1 MPERMAPA
9 EQGEPRAEGAA
20 LDTAKVAA
28 AGSVYPAAWRAWV
41 SALVIF
47 MLTTIG
53 LADRMAI
60 AMLIGPIK
68 RDFGIG
74 DFQASLL
81 VGLAFT
87 LFYVLFL
94 IPAGIAADRL
104 SRKAVLGCGLLIWSL
119 ATIACGFAG
128 SFVSLFVLRMIVG
141 TGEAVIGPC
150 SHGIIGD
157 SFPRHALSKP
167 LALQGIG
174 FQAGPAAGMAAAG
187 AILTAGAAGA
197 FANWPLLGDLA
208 AWRVAFILIGVPGL
222 LVLPLIALLHE
233 PPRSA
238 LRSVEAARP
247 VALQPFLKQNAR
259 LMWPVLGGAALSA
272 MSLGAVTGWVPEYLQ
287 RSLGVSPAQA
297 GASLGLILL
306 VAAVVGQGLYAV
318 AVDWFASRGIL
329 DAPVRIGLVPA
340 ALAIPCSWFAFAMTG
355 AAQFY
360 IALFVYLLCIVP
372 FNALNN
378 TTVQQIAP
386 APLRSRLSALL
397 ILVISVV
404 GFAFAP
410 ALVGFLSE
418 FVFGEARL
426 GLAMQVVSTTSLVLA
441 FIFYLAARRPL
452 LNFMQK
458 RKG

>member
-1 MPERMAPA
+1 MANGGAQEGPFEPA
-9 EQGEPRAEGAA
+9 NP
-20 LDTAKVAA
+20 
-28 AGSVYPAAWRAWV
+28 SVPAYPAAWRAWL

-47 MLTTIG
+47 LLTAIG

-68 RDFGIG
+68 QDFGIG

-94 IPAGIAADRL
+94 IPAGIAADRY
-104 SRKAVLGCGLLIWSL
+104 SRKRVLGIGLAIWSL

-128 SFVSLFVLRMIVG
+128 GFVSLFVLRMIVG

-187 AILTAGAAGA
+187 AILAAGAAGA
-197 FANWPLLGDLA
+197 FAGWPVLGDLA
-208 AWRVAFILIGVPGL
+208 AWRVAFILIGLPGL
-222 LVLPLIALLHE
+222 LALPLVALLHE
-233 PPRSA
+233 PSRPAGRGD
-238 LRSVEAARP
+238 EAAP
-247 VALQPFLKQNAR
+247 PAALLAFLKDNAK
-259 LMWPVLGGAALSA
+259 LMAPVLGGAALSA
-272 MSLGAVTGWVPEYLQ
+272 MALGVVTGWVPEYLQ
-287 RSLGVSPAQA
+287 RSLGVSPIEA

-306 VAAVVGQGLYAV
+306 VAAVLGQGLYSV
-318 AVDWFASRGIL
+318 VVDWFAARGAL
-329 DAPVRIGLVPA
+329 DAPIRVGLLPV
-340 ALAIPCSWFAFAMTG
+340 ALALPLSWVAFAVAE

-360 IALFVYLLCIVP
+360 AALFAYLICIVP

-378 TTVQQIAP
+378 TIVQQIAP
-386 APLRSRLSALL
+386 PALRSRLSALL
-397 ILVISVV
+397 ILTISIV

-410 ALVGFLSE
+410 ALVGWLSE

-426 GLAMQVVSTTSLVLA
+426 GLAMQLVSTASLALTLVL
-441 FIFYLAARRPL
+441 YVAARRPL
-452 LNFMQK
+452 VTFMLA
-458 RKG
+458 RPAEG